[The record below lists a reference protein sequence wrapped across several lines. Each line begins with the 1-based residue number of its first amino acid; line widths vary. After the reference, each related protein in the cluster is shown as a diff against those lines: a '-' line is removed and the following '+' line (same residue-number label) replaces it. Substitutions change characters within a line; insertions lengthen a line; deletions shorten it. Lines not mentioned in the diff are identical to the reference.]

1 MSYHCRLRS
10 EWKISHQREL
20 KNKSEPS
27 MATWA
32 ALLYSVAVFKT
43 PVRVRTG
50 VTTLDRH
57 SDHVA
62 SGLETVAYFSAFL
75 CC

>member
-1 MSYHCRLRS
+1 MT
-10 EWKISHQREL
+10 
-20 KNKSEPS
+20 
-27 MATWA
+27 TWA
-32 ALLYSVAVFKT
+32 ALLYSAAVFKT

-57 SDHVA
+57 EDHVA
-62 SGLETVAYFSAFL
+62 SGLETAAYFSAFL